1 MRVEGIIRLIRSGD
15 YVFSTLERDYVFD
28 FTKLTREQVLEA
40 FIKTCFWECEV
51 QDDKVVKLV
60 KTSIPKK
67 LREDEENAR
76 GQ

>member
-1 MRVEGIIRLIRSGD
+1 MRVKGIIGLIGRGE
-15 YVFSTLERDYVFD
+15 YVFSTLERDYIFD

-51 QDDKVVKLV
+51 QDDKVVKLI
-60 KTSIPKK
+60 KTSIPRK
-67 LREDEENAR
+67 LRGDEENAR